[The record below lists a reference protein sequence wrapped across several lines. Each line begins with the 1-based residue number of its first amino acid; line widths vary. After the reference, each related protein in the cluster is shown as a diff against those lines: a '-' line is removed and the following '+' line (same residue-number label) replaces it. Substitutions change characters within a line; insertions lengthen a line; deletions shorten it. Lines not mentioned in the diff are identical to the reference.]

1 MHTVDASQDD
11 VTTQASGATVAPPHD
26 PLRSRANGI
35 ETIVSTVVGG
45 AIAGGLVA
53 WLLTAADSRWGRL
66 VIGWLFVLP
75 AGVIDTIAVLF
86 DFPILTR
93 APVLVVLA
101 TLVGAATGYTG
112 GRYEA
117 YDWRSKGWLQFLADV
132 TWGLAGS
139 SVAAVM
145 HGVNHALGHRP
156 LDRRTGIHRYDAGF
170 TTGKRF
176 AFTQGAVMSYLR
188 SKPGEP
194 LHIHERV
201 HVMQHRVFGPIFP
214 ITYLAW
220 SVSIGAVAIVASGV
234 LPGFKDR
241 IEGWAYFSNPW
252 EVWAYQVHGH
262 AHNITQGFRKEFNK
276 RSWRNGTVIAVSML
290 FFPAMMIL
298 AALALV
304 AAF

>member
-1 MHTVDASQDD
+1 VADVESTADAVIQRI
-11 VTTQASGATVAPPHD
+11 TGT
-26 PLRSRANGI
+26 RAII
-35 ETIVSTVVGG
+35 ETVLTTLVGAAVSGS
-45 AIAGGLVA
+45 LVA

-75 AGVIDTIAVLF
+75 AGVIDTIPALF
-86 DFPILTR
+86 NIPVLTR
-93 APVLVVLA
+93 APVLIALA
-101 TLVGAATGYTG
+101 AVVGATTGYVG
-112 GRYEA
+112 GRYQA
-117 YDWRSKGWLQFLADV
+117 YDWRNKGVLQFLADL

-139 SVAAVM
+139 TIAAVM

-156 LDRRTGIHRYDAGF
+156 QDHRTGAHRYDAGF

-176 AFTQGAVMSYLR
+176 AFTQGAVMSNLR
-188 SKPGEP
+188 SKPNEP

-201 HVMQHRVFGPIFP
+201 HVLQHRVFGPIFP

-220 SVSIGAVAIVASGV
+220 SIVIGAVAIVASVV

-252 EVWAYQVHGH
+252 EAWAYQVHGH
-262 AHNITQGFRKEFNK
+262 AHHIAQGFRKEFNQ

-290 FFPAMMIL
+290 FFPAMVIL
-298 AALALV
+298 GSLVLV